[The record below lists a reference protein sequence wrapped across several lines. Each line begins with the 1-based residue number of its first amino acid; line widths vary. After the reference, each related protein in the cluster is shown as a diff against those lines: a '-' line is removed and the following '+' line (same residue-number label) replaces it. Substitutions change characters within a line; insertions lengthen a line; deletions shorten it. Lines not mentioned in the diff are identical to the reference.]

1 MGKSRK
7 VIQGALR
14 CVPWLWLAAM
24 PVQAAQVEALRTE
37 AERSGFVRTGRYAE
51 LAPLIAQFQARY
63 PGAVREESFGTT
75 PEGRPMLAMVVT
87 RSGAL
92 TASEARA
99 RNLPVLLVQ
108 GGIHAGE
115 IEGKDA
121 GFIALRQML
130 EDKAGK
136 DALEKVVIVFVPI
149 YNIDGHERFHAWN
162 RPNQNGPAEMGQRAT
177 AQNLNLNRDYIKQ
190 DAPESR
196 AMLALVE
203 RWDPIV
209 YLDIHAT
216 DGAKFQHDV
225 AVQMEP
231 LHEGDAALMKLG
243 QGISDELLGQL
254 RGQGSKPL
262 PFYPTF
268 LKRDDPSSG
277 FADNVYSPRFSTGY
291 FQLRN
296 RYSILVET
304 HSWKPYGERVQI
316 ARNIIVDLAGM
327 AARQGARWLAEA
339 KAADARA
346 AQGAPLQVVL
356 DWKPTERFR
365 TIDFQGYAYTR
376 TPSEVS
382 GGTWTRY
389 DDRKPQVWK
398 VPLYDELVPAV
409 SADAPAG
416 GYIVP
421 AAYAAQVA
429 ALLDLHGVR
438 YERLQQ
444 ARLQAQVES
453 FRAQSV
459 ALAPT
464 TFESRQRATVTGAW
478 APDTRDLLAGSLF
491 VPVAQP
497 RARLVVTL
505 FEPLGPDSLLSWGQ
519 FNSSFQ
525 QQEYMEG
532 YVAEEVARV
541 QLRDP
546 ALAKAYQQR
555 LDSDPAFAAS
565 PSERLKFF
573 AKRHSSAEQALNLY
587 PVVRVEK

>member
-1 MGKSRK
+1 MP
-7 VIQGALR
+7 L
-14 CVPWLWLAAM
+14 WWLAAM
-24 PVQAAQVEALRTE
+24 PVGAAQVDALRTE
-37 AERSGFVRTGRYAE
+37 AERSDFVRTGRYAE
-51 LAPLIAQFQARY
+51 LAPLIAQFQSRY
-63 PGAVREESFGTT
+63 PDAVREEQFGTT

-92 TASEARA
+92 TAADARA
-99 RNLPVLLVQ
+99 RDLPVLLVQ

-130 EDKAGK
+130 AGEAGTR
-136 DALEKVVIVFVPI
+136 ALEKVVIVFVPI
-149 YNIDGHERFHAWN
+149 YNVDGHERFHAWN
-162 RPNQNGPAEMGQRAT
+162 RPNQTGPAQMGQRAT

-196 AMLALVE
+196 AMLSLVE

-209 YLDIHAT
+209 YLDIHTT

-243 QGISDELLGQL
+243 QGISDDLLGRL
-254 RGQGSKPL
+254 RRQGSRPL

-304 HSWKPYGERVQI
+304 HSWKPYGERVRI
-316 ARNIIVDLAGM
+316 ARNIIVDLAEM
-327 AARQGARWLAEA
+327 AAREGQAWLVEA

-346 AQGAPLQVVL
+346 AQGAPLHMVL
-356 DWKPTERFR
+356 DWKPSERFR

-376 TPSEVS
+376 TPSDVT
-382 GGTWTRY
+382 GGLWTRY
-389 DDRKPQVWK
+389 DDTRPQVWK
-398 VPLYDELVPAV
+398 VPLYDELVPSAE
-409 SADAPAG
+409 ADAPAG

-421 AAYAAQVA
+421 AAYAAEVA
-429 ALLDLHGVR
+429 ALLDVHGVR

-444 ARLQAQVES
+444 ARAQAPVES
-453 FRAQSV
+453 FRAQTV
-459 ALAPT
+459 TLAPT

-478 APDTRDLLAGSLF
+478 AADTRDLPAGSLF
-491 VPVAQP
+491 VPIAQP

-505 FEPLGPDSLLSWGQ
+505 FEPLGPDSLLAWGQ

-546 ALAKAYQQR
+546 AVAQAYQQR
-555 LDSDPAFAAS
+555 LDSDPAFAANA
-565 PSERLKFF
+565 SERLKFF
-573 AKRHSSAEQALNLY
+573 ARRHSSAEHALNLY
-587 PVVRVEK
+587 PVVRVGR